1 MTLMRMLTLAMT
13 FSGLVLA
20 GCAATPPTRFYTLMP
35 MTQQQ
40 AAKPAVAAKKVTVNI
55 TPVEIPD
62 YLDRLQIVT
71 RDGGNELKLADLDR
85 WAGSLAGNIAVVLAE
100 NLSLLLGSEQV
111 IAYPRVQTASPD
123 YTVAVRVL
131 QLDCI
136 PGDQVQL
143 KVQWTLLAGAERKES
158 VTRMAAYTEKLGDR
172 QYETMVAAVSR
183 TLAQLSRDIARE
195 IDSHSA
201 GKQ

>member
-1 MTLMRMLTLAMT
+1 MNLMRMLTLAMT
-13 FSGLVLA
+13 FCGLVLA
-20 GCAATPPTRFYTLMP
+20 GCAATPPTRFYTLTP

-40 AAKPAVAAKKVTVNI
+40 AAKPAVEAKKVTVNI
-55 TPVEIPD
+55 NPVEIPD

-85 WAGSLAGNIAVVLAE
+85 WAGSLAGNIAAVLAE

-143 KVQWTLLAGAERKES
+143 KSQWTLLTGAERTES
-158 VTRMAAYTEKLGDR
+158 VTRMAAYIEKLGDR

-183 TLAQLSRDIARE
+183 TLEQLSRDIARE
-195 IDSHSA
+195 ISA
-201 GKQ
+201 KPAGR

>member
-35 MTQQQ
+35 MTQLQ

-85 WAGSLAGNIAVVLAE
+85 WAGSLAENIALVLAE

-111 IAYPRVQTASPD
+111 IAYPRVQTAIPD
-123 YTVAVRVL
+123 YTVAVRVI

-143 KVQWTLLAGAERKES
+143 KAQWTLLAGAERKES

-195 IDSHSA
+195 ISA
-201 GKQ
+201 KSASR